1 VWTRPTVKPYGKCVK
16 RTQAQRSEATRAKI
30 LEATVQCLVERGYAE
45 TTTAEVLARA
55 DVPRGTLLH
64 HFPTKVD
71 LLVAAVQFV
80 AGRRLEALTTELAT
94 IPAEADRL
102 EALID
107 IIWRHFSSP
116 LFWAALELWNAAR
129 TDTELRAALLPV
141 ETEIFAVLHD
151 RARTLLSESMPADPR
166 VPTVVEFS
174 YEVLTGLAMTGIVS
188 GDLGRRELL
197 IRRWKRAAE
206 ILLGRRDSSTLV
218 ERVR

>member
-1 VWTRPTVKPYGKCVK
+1 MK
-16 RTQAQRSEATRAKI
+16 RTQAQRSADTRAKV

-71 LLVAAVQFV
+71 LLVGAVHHV
-80 AGRRLEALTTELAT
+80 TGRRVESLTAELAA
-94 IPAEADRL
+94 IPPEADRL
-102 EALID
+102 DALID

-116 LFWAALELWNAAR
+116 LFWAALELWNACR

-141 ETEIFAVLHD
+141 EKEIFTVLHD
-151 RARTLLSESMPADPR
+151 RARDLLSESSPGDPR

-174 YEVLTGLAMTGIVS
+174 YEVLTGLALTGIVS

-197 IRRWKRAAE
+197 IRRWKRAAA
-206 ILLGRRDSSTLV
+206 ILLGHRDPSTLV
-218 ERVR
+218 ERARSKES

>member
-1 VWTRPTVKPYGKCVK
+1 MK
-16 RTQAQRSEATRAKI
+16 RTQAQRSGATRARI

-71 LLVAAVQFV
+71 LLVAAVQYV
-80 AGRRLEALTTELAT
+80 AGRRIEALTAELAAIGPGT
-94 IPAEADRL
+94 DRL
-102 EALID
+102 DALID
-107 IIWRHFSSP
+107 IIWGHFSSP

-129 TDTELRAALLPV
+129 TDAGLRAALLPV
-141 ETEIFAVLHD
+141 EKELFTVLHD
-151 RARTLLSESMPADPR
+151 RARALLAESSPGDPR

-174 YEVLTGLAMTGIVS
+174 YEVLAGLAMTGIVS

-197 IRRWKRAAE
+197 RRRWKRAAA
-206 ILLGRRDSSTLV
+206 ILLGRRDPSTLV
-218 ERVR
+218 ERARSKES

>member
-1 VWTRPTVKPYGKCVK
+1 VK
-16 RTQAQRSEATRAKI
+16 RTQAQRSEATRGKI
-30 LEATVQCLVERGYAE
+30 LEATLQCLVERGYAE

-64 HFPTKVD
+64 HFPTKAD
-71 LLVAAVQFV
+71 LLVGTVHHI
-80 AGRRLEALTTELAT
+80 AGRRVEALSAELAA
-94 IPAEADRL
+94 IPVEADRL
-102 EALID
+102 DALID

-129 TDTELRAALLPV
+129 TDAEVRTALLPV
-141 ETEIFAVLHD
+141 EKEIFAVLHD
-151 RARTLLSESMPADPR
+151 RARTLLSESSPGDPR

-197 IRRWKRAAE
+197 IRRWKRAAA
-206 ILLGRRDSSTLV
+206 ILLGHRDPSTLV
-218 ERVR
+218 ERARSKES